1 MKSITVRG
9 NVRIDPEMAMD
20 VEPLTMVL
28 MALGIWKAGELAG
41 STLFGLY
48 ILIRNIKRVL
58 QHGSIASAQR
68 AEMERMLVD
77 AEKEVKKRNK

>member
-1 MKSITVRG
+1 MMRARG
-9 NVRIDPEMAMD
+9 RAWDPKMAMD

-28 MALGIWKAGELAG
+28 MALGMWKAGELAG
-41 STLFGLY
+41 QTLFGLY

-68 AEMERMLVD
+68 SELERMLVD
-77 AEKEVKKRNK
+77 AQKQAKLKEGKR